1 MNGHSSDDMAERLRA
16 LADVFERPN
25 GFSAAVGEEVIEVSA
40 PVSTAA
46 VLYEKVR
53 NTLEYQEEHLL
64 RRGAIERFF
73 KRHASERI
81 ALASL
86 SGDLLRELVWAKYLP
101 NKAVPTDLAEKVS
114 AVVDKYDAL
123 FKVAAQAGEARERL
137 VDFVLDALATEV
149 EYTIAP
155 PLHDEALASYMYE
168 EMRERVEWDPA
179 YGLTE
184 DSTDLRLF
192 IAIHRTLLKSNQETL
207 RFRVLTLY
215 YPDWA
220 GASTPERVTEIAT
233 HLQKIVD
240 QVDKEISDPLTDRV
254 ARLLRRRSGVFRV
267 VRDVIDHNPDHF
279 HELMEEP
286 DVLDRAV
293 GEALHHRT
301 ALFRTR
307 LRRTV
312 VRAIL
317 FLFLTKMLLALVLEV
332 PYDLILYGK
341 IAGLPLFINVIF
353 PPFFLALL
361 SLTVTIPE
369 KRNTDDYRAAV
380 RALVVHADHPVLNL
394 RLKKDVRSAWTT
406 VFNVLYAGTF
416 LFVYGLIASFLHNIG
431 FHALSI
437 ALFLFFLS
445 LVTFFGIRIR
455 SSTRDVVALDGRS
468 GIIGTAFDIFML
480 PIVKAGSWLSV
491 KVAKINVFIFFFDF
505 IIEAPFKVAIRFT
518 ESWLNFVREKKEEI

>member
-1 MNGHSSDDMAERLRA
+1 MAERLRA
-16 LADVFERPN
+16 LAHVFEKPD
-25 GFSAAVGEEVIEVSA
+25 GFSAAVGEEVIEVSV

-73 KRHASERI
+73 QRHLGEQT
-81 ALASL
+81 ALSSL

-101 NKAVPTDLAEKVS
+101 NKAVPTHLA
-114 AVVDKYDAL
+114 D
-123 FKVAAQAGEARERL
+123 KVAAVVAKYDTLFKAAEGKGDARERISG
-137 VDFVLDALATEV
+137 FVLDTLATEV

-155 PLHDEALASYMYE
+155 PHHDEALASYMYE
-168 EMRERVEWDPA
+168 EMRERTEWDPA
-179 YGLTE
+179 YGLSDE
-184 DSTDLRLF
+184 AKDLRLF
-192 IAIHRTLLKSNQETL
+192 IAVHRTLLKSNQETL
-207 RFRVLTLY
+207 RFRVLSLY
-215 YPDWA
+215 YPDWP
-220 GASTPERVTEIAT
+220 GASTPERINEIAAN
-233 HLQKIVD
+233 LVKVADMVD
-240 QVDKEISDPLTDRV
+240 GESMHPLTDRV
-254 ARLLRRRSGVFRV
+254 SRMLRRRAGVFRV
-267 VRDVIDHNPDHF
+267 VRDVIDHHPEHF
-279 HELMEEP
+279 HELLEDP
-286 DVLDRAV
+286 DALDRQV

-301 ALFRTR
+301 DLFRTR

-317 FLFLTKMLLALVLEV
+317 FLFITKMLLALVMEV
-332 PYDLILYGK
+332 PYDLLVVGELAMGPLLINIL
-341 IAGLPLFINVIF
+341 F

-394 RLKKDVRSAWTT
+394 RIKKETRSAWATI
-406 VFNVLYAGTF
+406 FNVLYAGTF
-416 LFVYGLIASFLHNIG
+416 IFVYGVIASFLHNVG

-437 ALFLFFLS
+437 GLFLFFLS

-455 SSTRDVVALDGRS
+455 SSTRDIVALDARS

-480 PIVKAGSWLSV
+480 PIVRAGSWLSV
-491 KVAKINVFIFFFDF
+491 KVAKINVSPGITGSQ
-505 IIEAPFKVAIRFT
+505 PC
-518 ESWLNFVREKKEEI
+518 SY